1 MGVAASNVAVGHPV
15 FYAGR
20 FVHRVTGLPEGCE
33 LLGDWDVL
41 PAQLAAA
48 MERADTLVVL
58 DPLSFPFEALT
69 GTQQDVPLVVVLP
82 WELDVDTLVTV
93 FGEPVFARLGFFDR
107 VATPDSSVWELLCRR
122 YGWAEGQ
129 RVRPAAA
136 ARDRHRSGWDS
147 RGRHRVPHGRGPV
160 GAQAPSPRTA
170 FGNGRAQPAG

>member
-41 PAQLAAA
+41 PARLAAA

-69 GTQQDVPLVVVLP
+69 GTQQDVPLIVVLP
-82 WELDVDTLVTV
+82 WELDVDTLVAV

-107 VATPDSSVWELLCRR
+107 VATPESSVWELLCRR
-122 YGWAEGQ
+122 YGWAESQ
-129 RVRPAAA
+129 RVRIEGSSPEEA
-136 ARDRHRSGWDS
+136 AREIGI
-147 RGRHRVPHGRGPV
+147 VLE
-160 GAQAPSPRTA
+160 AEA
-170 FGNGRAQPAG
+170 

>member
-1 MGVAASNVAVGHPV
+1 MGVAALNVAVGHPV

-48 MERADTLVVL
+48 MERAETLVVL

-69 GTQQDVPLVVVLP
+69 GTQQDVPLIVVLP
-82 WELDVDTLVTV
+82 SGLDVGFLITV
-93 FGEPVFARLGFFDR
+93 LGMQVFARLGFFDR
-107 VATPDSSVWELLCRR
+107 VATPDPGVWEVLQRR

-129 RVRPAAA
+129 RIEIEGSRPEEVAREIAA
-136 ARDRHRSGWDS
+136 
-147 RGRHRVPHGRGPV
+147 VL
-160 GAQAPSPRTA
+160 GAEAEAPTY
-170 FGNGRAQPAG
+170 FGD